1 MTRVKEL
8 KNKLILTAMYTCIL
22 IVFWSLHIPCLF
34 EHFLKIPCPGCG
46 MSQAVFCAL
55 RFDFP
60 GAFSS
65 HPMFWSM
72 PILYVYFLIDF
83 ERLRNKVLHYIVLFG
98 IAVGFCIN
106 WLGKFC

>member
-22 IVFWSLHIPCLF
+22 IVFWSLQIPCLF

-83 ERLRNKVLHYIVLFG
+83 ERLRNKVLHYIVLCG

>member
-83 ERLRNKVLHYIVLFG
+83 ERLRNKVLHYIVLCG
-98 IAVGFCIN
+98 IAAGFCIN

>member
-83 ERLRNKVLHYIVLFG
+83 ERLRNKVLHYIVLCG